1 MNKVLIYLFV
11 TILGLLK
18 MTSTARASTDYIVY
32 AFNMV
37 GVYTGV
43 AQGAINEVSKYT
55 QMINSAKTMVGG
67 YLGDKIAAVQEKVE
81 LVQEKVENAQEKMEK
96 VQERIDAAKEKKE
109 ALMAKYTEL
118 SAKIA
123 EYKEKATKAIQEGQD
138 ILNSYKKYKDQV
150 TSAISDVKDMKD
162 NISDKIREAK
172 GLVESKLDTIKEKT
186 GIGGTPEGKQ
196 AEEENEISSFEQN
209 TPNNES
215 QPVSETLTTKTSNK
229 AEAIQSAAKFADEVS
244 ENKILIESR
253 EAASAKDILETT
265 QQEVTLDDVLK
276 ATKEPKTEP
285 REAEVRSDLNLEE
298 QLTIVSTKSDAKTTE
313 KELNSI
319 KKGLVKDKEIS
330 SAREKFEKTED
341 LQNREIEKKE
351 DLKNNILTDK
361 KELREMNIAKKKG
374 ADE

>member
-1 MNKVLIYLFV
+1 M
-11 TILGLLK
+11 
-18 MTSTARASTDYIVY
+18 
-32 AFNMV
+32 
-37 GVYTGV
+37 
-43 AQGAINEVSKYT
+43 
-55 QMINSAKTMVGG
+55 
-67 YLGDKIAAVQEKVE
+67 
-81 LVQEKVENAQEKMEK
+81 
-96 VQERIDAAKEKKE
+96 QERIDAAKEKKE

-150 TSAISDVKDMKD
+150 TNAISDVKDMKD
-162 NISDKIREAK
+162 NISDKIGEAK

-186 GIGGTPEGKQ
+186 GIGGTPEG
-196 AEEENEISSFEQN
+196 ENPENEGNESVSFESDMS
-209 TPNNES
+209 NNAHQEIL
-215 QPVSETLTTKTSNK
+215 ENLAAKTSNK
-229 AEAIQSAAKFADEVS
+229 AEAIQSAAKFADEIS
-244 ENKILIESR
+244 EDKILIESR

-313 KELNSI
+313 KELNSV
-319 KKGLVKDKEIS
+319 KKGLVKDKEILS
-330 SAREKFEKTED
+330 GREKFEKTED
-341 LQNREIEKKE
+341 LQNREIEKTE

-361 KELREMNIAKKKG
+361 EELRGMNIAKKKG